1 MLTALISTVT
11 ATLFGSADF
20 LGGLASRRA
29 PALLV
34 SAVMF
39 ATGVLLFPFVLL
51 VVRPEAV
58 AWTDGGY
65 GAISGVMGMIGV
77 LSLYAALAI
86 GRMSVVA
93 PLTAALSGAGPAAFD
108 LLRGSHVGPLGLA
121 GLVLAIVSVVI
132 VSTTTGTVEEH
143 GMPPKAVALSVI
155 AGSCF
160 ATSLIS
166 LSLTAPAS
174 GFAPLLV
181 ARVVGTAAFGIAVFA
196 RRGSIDFHVPSMRLA
211 VVTGVLDAAA
221 NVTMLTAIRIGPLA
235 VASVVGGLYPVATML
250 LARVVL
256 EERLKRHQVAGVALA
271 LIAVVL
277 TAIPGS

>member
-1 MLTALISTVT
+1 MLTALISTAT

-20 LGGLASRRA
+20 LGGVASRKA

-39 ATGVLLFPFVLL
+39 AVGVLIFPLVLL
-51 VVRPEAV
+51 VQRPAAV
-58 AWTDGGY
+58 GMPDVGWGGV
-65 GAISGVMGMIGV
+65 SGVVGMIGV

-93 PLTAALSGAGPAAFD
+93 PITAALGGAGPAVYD
-108 LLRGSHVGPLGLA
+108 LLRGQQVGTA
-121 GLVLAIVSVVI
+121 GLIGMALALVSVIV

-143 GMPPKAVALSVI
+143 GMPPQAVVFSIV

-160 ATSLIS
+160 ATSLIA
-166 LSLTAPAS
+166 LSMTSPAS

-181 ARVVGTAAFGIAVFA
+181 ARVVGTFGFGIALLV
-196 RRGSIDFHVPSMRLA
+196 RRREMTADKSALWTA
-211 VVTGVLDAAA
+211 AATGVLDAGA
-221 NVTMLTAIRIGPLA
+221 NITMLTAVRVGPLA

-250 LARVVL
+250 LARVFL
-256 EERLKRHQVAGVALA
+256 AERLKPHQVAGVLLA
-271 LIAVVL
+271 LVAVVL
-277 TAIPGS
+277 TALP